1 VPFVGGFGEIF
12 RGTAVEDT
20 ADVVE
25 NCAEAVIAD
34 GEIAPVV
41 VLDFA

>member
-1 VPFVGGFGEIF
+1 MFGFWEMF
-12 RGTAVEDT
+12 EGTAEEDGVD
-20 ADVVE
+20 AVE
-25 NCAEAVIAD
+25 NCAEAVKAE